1 MAQVCNPSALDVEEA
16 EVEARKIKKIQG
28 HSLLVPGQPW
38 LLQALNRN
46 TQTNK
51 GWSLSKVGHVVF
63 VK

>member
-16 EVEARKIKKIQG
+16 EVEARKIKKNSRTFSASSRTDWVASGPESQY
-28 HSLLVPGQPW
+28 
-38 LLQALNRN
+38 
-46 TQTNK
+46 TNK